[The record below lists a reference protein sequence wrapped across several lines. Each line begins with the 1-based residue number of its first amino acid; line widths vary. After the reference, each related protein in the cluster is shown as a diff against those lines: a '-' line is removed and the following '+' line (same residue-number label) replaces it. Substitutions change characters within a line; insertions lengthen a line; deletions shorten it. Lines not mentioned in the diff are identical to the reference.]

1 MKKSISQLVLS
12 FILNGISILSLLFL
26 MISLLNFSKVN
37 LQLDRANEN
46 RFALTYNAN
55 RFMNGSA
62 YLTNEVRAYAAT
74 GDEVHYDNYWNEI
87 NTLKN
92 REIGVAAMQEIG
104 ITEAEQKMITDMSAI
119 SNTLVPF
126 EEKAMENVKSG
137 KMDEAIDYVYG
148 QTYNS
153 SIAEIN
159 SLKEQ
164 FLADLDNRTMDE
176 ISSLTVRSESI
187 KVRMIAALAL
197 VAFIQILNMVFIQRR
212 VLRPVISVRDQMKEI
227 SGGNLS
233 AEFRLTPDTSE
244 IGMLV
249 ASIHETKKEL
259 KTYINDID
267 YNLSQMAQG
276 QMDLTITNNYR
287 GEFLPIQTAMKE
299 ILDSLNN
306 ALLKINITAQQVS
319 QESEQMASDAQ
330 TLSSGAV
337 EQAAAVEQ
345 LSSSIQEISSE
356 LDHTSADTDNAQKST
371 LESVRLLEACNEK
384 MQQLTTAMEN
394 ISQSSLKIGGIIK
407 TIEDISS
414 QTNILALNAAVEAA
428 RAGEAG
434 KGFAVVAEEVRNLA
448 NKSAVAASDISKL
461 IKTSMDMVGQGT
473 SLTSDTTHTLSEG
486 VASAHK
492 STELVEN
499 IAASAQQ
506 QSQALH
512 QLTLGMRQISDVV
525 QTNAST
531 AEKSAASAQELYE
544 QAEELKVSVQRF
556 KLRKR

>member
-371 LESVRLLEACNEK
+371 LESLRLLEACNEK

>member
-148 QTYNS
+148 QAYNS

-176 ISSLTVRSESI
+176 ISSLTVRSEAI

-276 QMDLTITNNYR
+276 QMDLTITNNYL

-461 IKTSMDMVGQGT
+461 IKTSMDMVEQGT

>member
-249 ASIHETKKEL
+249 DSIHETKKEL

-306 ALLKINITAQQVS
+306 ALLKINITAQQES

-461 IKTSMDMVGQGT
+461 IKTSMDMVEQGT

>member
-37 LQLDRANEN
+37 LQLDNANEN

-104 ITEAEQKMITDMSAI
+104 ITEAEQKMINDMSAL

-126 EEKAMENVKSG
+126 EERAMENVKAG

-148 QTYNS
+148 QTYNT
-153 SIAEIN
+153 SITEIN

-164 FLADLDNRTMDE
+164 FLADLDNRTMEE
-176 ISSLTVRSESI
+176 ISSLTDESESI

-197 VAFIQILNMVFIQRR
+197 VAIIQILNMVIIQSR

-233 AEFRLTPDTSE
+233 AEFPLTPDTSE

-276 QMDLTITNNYR
+276 QMDLTVDKNYR
-287 GEFLPIQTAMKE
+287 GEFLPIQTAMRE

-319 QESEQMASDAQ
+319 EESEKMASDAQ

-337 EQAAAVEQ
+337 EQASAVEQ
-345 LSSSIQEISSE
+345 LSSSIQEISNE
-356 LDHTSADTDNAQKST
+356 IDHTSVDTDNAQKST
-371 LESVRLLEACNEK
+371 LEAVSLLEACNEK
-384 MQQLTTAMEN
+384 MQSLTAAMEN

-448 NKSAVAASDISKL
+448 NKSAVAASDIAKL
-461 IKTSMDMVGQGT
+461 IKNSMDMVEHGT
-473 SLTSDTTHTLSEG
+473 ALTTDTTQTLAEG

-525 QTNAST
+525 QTNATT
-531 AEKSAASAQELYE
+531 AEKSAASAEELYQ
-544 QAEELKVSVQRF
+544 QAEELKGSVQRF

>member
-37 LQLDRANEN
+37 LQLDNANEN
-46 RFALTYNAN
+46 PFALPYNAN

-104 ITEAEQKMITDMSAI
+104 ITEAEQKMINDMSAL

-126 EEKAMENVKSG
+126 EERAMENVKAG

-148 QTYNS
+148 QTYNT
-153 SIAEIN
+153 SITEIN

-164 FLADLDNRTMDE
+164 FLADLDNRTMEE
-176 ISSLTVRSESI
+176 ISSLTDESESI

-197 VAFIQILNMVFIQRR
+197 VAIIQILNMVIIQSR

-233 AEFRLTPDTSE
+233 AEFPLTPDTSE

-276 QMDLTITNNYR
+276 QMDLTVDKNYR
-287 GEFLPIQTAMKE
+287 GEFLPIQTAMRE

-319 QESEQMASDAQ
+319 EESEKMASDAQ

-337 EQAAAVEQ
+337 EQASAVEQ
-345 LSSSIQEISSE
+345 LSSSIQEISNE
-356 LDHTSADTDNAQKST
+356 IDHTSVDTDNAQKST
-371 LESVRLLEACNEK
+371 LEAVSLLEACNEK
-384 MQQLTTAMEN
+384 MQSLTAAMEN

-448 NKSAVAASDISKL
+448 NKSAVAASDIAKL
-461 IKTSMDMVGQGT
+461 IKNSMDMVEHGT
-473 SLTSDTTHTLSEG
+473 ALTTDTTQTLAEG

-525 QTNAST
+525 QTNATT
-531 AEKSAASAQELYE
+531 AEKSAASAEELYQ

>member
-249 ASIHETKKEL
+249 DSIHETKKEL

-461 IKTSMDMVGQGT
+461 IKTSMDMVEQGT

>member
-164 FLADLDNRTMDE
+164 FLADLDNRTMEE
-176 ISSLTVRSESI
+176 ISSLTLQSESI

-249 ASIHETKKEL
+249 DSIHETKKEL

-461 IKTSMDMVGQGT
+461 IKTSMDMVEQGT

>member
-249 ASIHETKKEL
+249 DSIHETKKEL

-448 NKSAVAASDISKL
+448 NKSADAASDNSKL
-461 IKTSMDMVGQGT
+461 NKTSMDMVEQGT

>member
-126 EEKAMENVKSG
+126 EEKAMENVQSG

-164 FLADLDNRTMDE
+164 FLADLDNRTMEE
-176 ISSLTVRSESI
+176 ISSLTLQSESI

-371 LESVRLLEACNEK
+371 LESVRLLEACNE
-384 MQQLTTAMEN
+384 A
-394 ISQSSLKIGGIIK
+394 K
-407 TIEDISS
+407 TPPP
-414 QTNILALNAAVEAA
+414 
-428 RAGEAG
+428 
-434 KGFAVVAEEVRNLA
+434 
-448 NKSAVAASDISKL
+448 
-461 IKTSMDMVGQGT
+461 
-473 SLTSDTTHTLSEG
+473 
-486 VASAHK
+486 
-492 STELVEN
+492 
-499 IAASAQQ
+499 
-506 QSQALH
+506 
-512 QLTLGMRQISDVV
+512 
-525 QTNAST
+525 
-531 AEKSAASAQELYE
+531 
-544 QAEELKVSVQRF
+544 
-556 KLRKR
+556 

>member
-249 ASIHETKKEL
+249 DSIHETKKEL

-276 QMDLTITNNYR
+276 QMDLTITNSYR

-461 IKTSMDMVGQGT
+461 IKTSMDMVEQGT

>member
-249 ASIHETKKEL
+249 DSIHETKKEL

>member
-37 LQLDRANEN
+37 LQLDNANEN

-104 ITEAEQKMITDMSAI
+104 ITEAEQKMINDMSAL

-126 EEKAMENVKSG
+126 EERAMENVKAG

-148 QTYNS
+148 QTYNT
-153 SIAEIN
+153 SITEIN

-164 FLADLDNRTMDE
+164 FLADLDNRTMEE
-176 ISSLTVRSESI
+176 ISSLTDESESI

-197 VAFIQILNMVFIQRR
+197 VAIIQILNMVIIQSR

-233 AEFRLTPDTSE
+233 AEFPLTPDTSE

-276 QMDLTITNNYR
+276 QMDLTVDKNYR
-287 GEFLPIQTAMKE
+287 GEFLPIQTAMRE

-319 QESEQMASDAQ
+319 EESEKMASDAQ

-337 EQAAAVEQ
+337 EQASAVEQ
-345 LSSSIQEISSE
+345 LSSSIQEISNE
-356 LDHTSADTDNAQKST
+356 IDHTSVDTDNAQKST
-371 LESVRLLEACNEK
+371 LEAVSLLEACNEK
-384 MQQLTTAMEN
+384 MQSLTAAMEN

-448 NKSAVAASDISKL
+448 NKSAVAASDIAKL
-461 IKTSMDMVGQGT
+461 IKNSMDMVEHGT
-473 SLTSDTTHTLSEG
+473 ALTTDTTQTLAEG

-525 QTNAST
+525 QTNATT
-531 AEKSAASAQELYE
+531 AEKSAASAEELYQ

>member
-249 ASIHETKKEL
+249 DSIHETKKEL

-276 QMDLTITNNYR
+276 QMNLTITNNYR

-414 QTNILALNAAVEAA
+414 QTNILALTAAVEAA

-461 IKTSMDMVGQGT
+461 IKTSMDMVEQGT

>member
-126 EEKAMENVKSG
+126 EEKAMENVQSG

-164 FLADLDNRTMDE
+164 FLADLDNRTMEE
-176 ISSLTVRSESI
+176 ISSLTLQSESI

-461 IKTSMDMVGQGT
+461 IKTSMDMVEQGT
-473 SLTSDTTHTLSEG
+473 SLTSDTTQTLSEG

-556 KLRKR
+556 KLRSR

>member
-176 ISSLTVRSESI
+176 ISSLTVRSEAI

-461 IKTSMDMVGQGT
+461 IKTSMDMVEQGT

-556 KLRKR
+556 KLKKR

>member
-197 VAFIQILNMVFIQRR
+197 VAFIQILNMVFIKRR

-461 IKTSMDMVGQGT
+461 IKTSMDMVEQGT

>member
-276 QMDLTITNNYR
+276 QMDLTITNNYL

-461 IKTSMDMVGQGT
+461 IKTSMDMVEQGT

>member
-461 IKTSMDMVGQGT
+461 IKTSMDMVEQGT

-556 KLRKR
+556 KLKKR

>member
-249 ASIHETKKEL
+249 DSIHETKKEL

-276 QMDLTITNNYR
+276 QMNLTLTNNYR

-461 IKTSMDMVGQGT
+461 IKTSMDMVEQGT

>member
-249 ASIHETKKEL
+249 DSIHETKKEL

-276 QMDLTITNNYR
+276 QMNLTITNNYR

-461 IKTSMDMVGQGT
+461 IKTSMDMVEQGT

-556 KLRKR
+556 KLRK

>member
-249 ASIHETKKEL
+249 DSIHETKKEL

-276 QMDLTITNNYR
+276 QMNLTITNNYR

-461 IKTSMDMVGQGT
+461 IKTSMDMVEQGT

>member
-62 YLTNEVRAYAAT
+62 YLTNEVHAYAAT

-249 ASIHETKKEL
+249 DSIHETKKEL

-276 QMDLTITNNYR
+276 QMNLTITNNYR

-461 IKTSMDMVGQGT
+461 IKTSMDMVEQGT

>member
-176 ISSLTVRSESI
+176 ISSLTVRSEAI

-249 ASIHETKKEL
+249 DSIHETKKEL

-276 QMDLTITNNYR
+276 QMDLTITNNYL

-461 IKTSMDMVGQGT
+461 IKTSMDMVEQGT

>member
-249 ASIHETKKEL
+249 DSIHETKKEL

-434 KGFAVVAEEVRNLA
+434 KGFAVVADEVGNLA

-461 IKTSMDMVGQGT
+461 IKTSMDMVEQGT

>member
-1 MKKSISQLVLS
+1 
-12 FILNGISILSLLFL
+12 
-26 MISLLNFSKVN
+26 
-37 LQLDRANEN
+37 
-46 RFALTYNAN
+46 
-55 RFMNGSA
+55 
-62 YLTNEVRAYAAT
+62 
-74 GDEVHYDNYWNEI
+74 
-87 NTLKN
+87 
-92 REIGVAAMQEIG
+92 
-104 ITEAEQKMITDMSAI
+104 
-119 SNTLVPF
+119 
-126 EEKAMENVKSG
+126 
-137 KMDEAIDYVYG
+137 
-148 QTYNS
+148 
-153 SIAEIN
+153 
-159 SLKEQ
+159 
-164 FLADLDNRTMDE
+164 MDE

-249 ASIHETKKEL
+249 DSIHETKKEL

-461 IKTSMDMVGQGT
+461 IKTSMDMVEQGT

>member
-148 QTYNS
+148 QAYNS

-176 ISSLTVRSESI
+176 ISSLTVRSEAI

-276 QMDLTITNNYR
+276 QMDLTITNNYL

-461 IKTSMDMVGQGT
+461 IKTSMDMVEQGT

-531 AEKSAASAQELYE
+531 SEKSAASAQELYE

>member
-126 EEKAMENVKSG
+126 EEKAMENVQSG

-164 FLADLDNRTMDE
+164 FLADLDNRTMEE
-176 ISSLTVRSESI
+176 ISSLTLQSESI

-461 IKTSMDMVGQGT
+461 IKTSMDMVEQGT
-473 SLTSDTTHTLSEG
+473 SLTSDTTQTLSEG

-556 KLRKR
+556 KLRGR

>member
-461 IKTSMDMVGQGT
+461 IKTSMDMVEQGT

>member
-249 ASIHETKKEL
+249 DSIHETKKEL

-407 TIEDISS
+407 TIEDIAF

-461 IKTSMDMVGQGT
+461 IKTSMDMVEQGT

>member
-37 LQLDRANEN
+37 LQLDNANEN

-104 ITEAEQKMITDMSAI
+104 ITEAEQKMINDMSAL

-126 EEKAMENVKSG
+126 EERAMENVKAG

-148 QTYNS
+148 QTYNT
-153 SIAEIN
+153 SITEIN

-164 FLADLDNRTMDE
+164 FLADLDNRTMEE
-176 ISSLTVRSESI
+176 ISSLTDESESI

-197 VAFIQILNMVFIQRR
+197 VAIIQILNMVIIQSR

-233 AEFRLTPDTSE
+233 AEFPLTPDTSE

-276 QMDLTITNNYR
+276 QMDLTVDKNYR
-287 GEFLPIQTAMKE
+287 GEFLPIQTAMRE

-319 QESEQMASDAQ
+319 KESEKMASDAQ

-337 EQAAAVEQ
+337 EQASAVEQ
-345 LSSSIQEISSE
+345 LSSSIQEISNE
-356 LDHTSADTDNAQKST
+356 IDHTSVDTDNAQKST
-371 LESVRLLEACNEK
+371 LEAVSLLEACNEK
-384 MQQLTTAMEN
+384 MQSLTAAMEN

-448 NKSAVAASDISKL
+448 NKSAVAASDIAKL
-461 IKTSMDMVGQGT
+461 IKNSMDMVEHGT
-473 SLTSDTTHTLSEG
+473 ALTTDTTQTLAEG

-525 QTNAST
+525 QTNATT
-531 AEKSAASAQELYE
+531 AEKSAASAEELYQ

>member
-1 MKKSISQLVLS
+1 
-12 FILNGISILSLLFL
+12 
-26 MISLLNFSKVN
+26 
-37 LQLDRANEN
+37 
-46 RFALTYNAN
+46 
-55 RFMNGSA
+55 MNGSA

-249 ASIHETKKEL
+249 DSIHETKKEL

-428 RAGEAG
+428 RAGEIG
-434 KGFAVVAEEVRNLA
+434 R
-448 NKSAVAASDISKL
+448 ASCRER
-461 IKTSMDMVGQGT
+461 V
-473 SLTSDTTHTLSEG
+473 
-486 VASAHK
+486 
-492 STELVEN
+492 
-499 IAASAQQ
+499 
-506 QSQALH
+506 
-512 QLTLGMRQISDVV
+512 
-525 QTNAST
+525 
-531 AEKSAASAQELYE
+531 
-544 QAEELKVSVQRF
+544 
-556 KLRKR
+556 

>member
-249 ASIHETKKEL
+249 DSIHETKKEL

-276 QMDLTITNNYR
+276 QMNLTITNNYR

-461 IKTSMDMVGQGT
+461 IKTSMDMVEQGT

-512 QLTLGMRQISDVV
+512 QLTLRMRQISDVV
-525 QTNAST
+525 QTT
-531 AEKSAASAQELYE
+531 LP
-544 QAEELKVSVQRF
+544 QR
-556 KLRKR
+556 KNLRPPLRSFMSRQKN